1 MSPILDTNGHDLKL
15 TESLLC
21 SSGLAVRPH
30 VEMSS
35 SITVVEVKRYMRQYL
50 AAFKVPKQVE

>member
-1 MSPILDTNGHDLKL
+1 MGIFEADREPTLF
-15 TESLLC
+15 
-21 SSGLAVRPH
+21 SGLAVRPH

-35 SITVVEVKRYMRQYL
+35 ITVVELKRYMRQYL